1 MRIGRTAAALLISGL
16 PAVAPAFAEEILD
29 NPGYCDLP
37 YEDREMAGIVSL
49 TPTGIESHG
58 ARCSWADARFG
69 PGESLSVRATCDDG
83 ASQWRTHLW
92 ISETKDGYVRVVPD
106 GIFPLP
112 GIYFPCS
119 QWSRK

>member
-1 MRIGRTAAALLISGL
+1 MKSGLTAAVLLPLGL
-16 PAVAPAFAEEILD
+16 AAAASANAEELLD

-37 YEDREMAGIVSL
+37 YEDREMADIVSL

-58 ARCSWADARFG
+58 ARCYWSGARFVSG
-69 PGESLSVRATCDDG
+69 QSLSVTATCDDG
-83 ASQWRTHLW
+83 GSQWQTGLW
-92 ISETKDGYVRVVPD
+92 ISETKGGYVRVVPD

-112 GIYFPCS
+112 EIYFPCS